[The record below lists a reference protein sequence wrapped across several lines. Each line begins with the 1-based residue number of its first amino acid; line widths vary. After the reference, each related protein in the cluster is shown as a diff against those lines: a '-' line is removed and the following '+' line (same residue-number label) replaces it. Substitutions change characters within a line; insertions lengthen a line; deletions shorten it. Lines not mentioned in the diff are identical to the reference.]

1 MKNLICLV
9 FVLLAT
15 LTACQDSTSYVTPT
29 SSGRAY
35 EMLVVIDRDMYERP
49 AGRALHDAL
58 TSDVPG
64 LPQPEGN
71 FRIMTIAMK
80 NFDRTFKMFRNII
93 VVDIDETR
101 YTQTKFKYV
110 RDVNAAP
117 QVILTIQSPSESEF
131 ADFVY
136 QHGAIITDFFV
147 RAELNR
153 GIKELEH
160 TFSPRVARKAEE
172 MFGCKICVP
181 TSIDA
186 IKEGEDF
193 FWASESQNNQLN
205 FCMYSYPYVSS
216 DIFNDEYFV
225 HKRDSVMEKNI
236 PGSKEGMHMATQY
249 YKDHYM
255 VESQHLSVRN
265 TFCQQVR
272 GLWHITHDNMG
283 GPFISHVRV
292 DTVNHKVIVAE
303 GFVYKPNESKRN
315 QIRSLE
321 SALYTLQLPADE
333 SNAQELQNDAIEESN
348 DVDNRITNKKDK
360 K

>member
-1 MKNLICLV
+1 MRNLFCFLFVALV
-9 FVLLAT
+9 S

-35 EMLVVIDRDMYERP
+35 EMLVVIDKDMYERP

-58 TSDVPG
+58 VSDVPG

-71 FRIMTIAMK
+71 FKIMTIAMK

-93 VVDIDETR
+93 VVDIDPAR
-101 YTQTKFKYV
+101 YTQTRFKYV
-110 RDVNAAP
+110 KDVNSAP
-117 QVILTIQSPSESEF
+117 QMILTIQSPSESEF

-136 QHGAIITDFFV
+136 NHGNVITDFFV

-160 TFSPRVARKAEE
+160 SHSPRVARAAKE
-172 MFGCKICVP
+172 MFGCQVCVP
-181 TSIDA
+181 TSLDA
-186 IKEGEDF
+186 VKTGEDF

-216 DIFNDEYFV
+216 DIFTDDYFV

-236 PGSKEGMHMATQY
+236 PGSREGMHMATQFY
-249 YKDHYM
+249 HNHYM
-255 VESQHLSVRN
+255 VESENIAVRN

-272 GLWHITHDNMG
+272 GLWHITKDNMG

-333 SNAQELQNDAIEESN
+333 TASPELANNEIEESN
-348 DVDNRITNKKDK
+348 DIDNRIKNRKDK
-360 K
+360 Q